1 MGLLDQCKIPS
12 KLLFIYIIV
21 DGSQNMEGA
30 KIGSVNDS
38 IENIMTIFPD
48 LNSKNLGIKIVL
60 KVLLVNDKSGIVF
73 DSELNGFIWQG
84 VNTSGDFYFGRALSC
99 LTDDVIRNF
108 HTSNCDPIFILLTS
122 SPSKDSWEFYLRR
135 LYNVNAFEY
144 GHKIAI
150 AVGNNVDLEMLRSFT
165 NCDNH
170 IIKAYNI
177 DSIKNLIRVTYSYP
191 EWEACDND
199 KLEKCKGDIGLIID
213 QAVSLF
219 GKDVLCSSKM
229 INILNDYHAF
239 ASDHAEAFIFKT
251 IQRDPHFKDL
261 INSNNWYL
269 ESVSFCERLSNY
281 TGIDNQ
287 KLQAVID
294 AIGFG
299 LNQTIY
305 KSKH

>member
-1 MGLLDQCKIPS
+1 
-12 KLLFIYIIV
+12 
-21 DGSQNMEGA
+21 MEGA

-38 IENIMTIFPD
+38 IENTMTIFSA
-48 LNSKNLGIKIVL
+48 LNSKNSGIKIVL
-60 KVLLVNDKSGIVF
+60 KVLLVNDKPGIVF

-84 VNTSGDFYFGRALSC
+84 VNACGDFYFGRALSC
-99 LTDDVIRNF
+99 LTDDVICNF

-135 LYNVNAFEY
+135 LCNVKAFEY

-165 NCDNH
+165 KCDDH
-170 IIKAYNI
+170 IIKVHNI
-177 DSIKNLIRVTYSYP
+177 DYLKNLIHVTYSYP
-191 EWEACDND
+191 EWEASDND
-199 KLEKCKGDIGLIID
+199 KFEKCKGDIGLIID

-219 GKDVLCSSKM
+219 GKEVLLSTKVF
-229 INILNDYHAF
+229 NILNDYHAF
-239 ASDHAEAFIFKT
+239 ASNRAESFIFKT
-251 IQRDPHFKDL
+251 IQCDPHFKDL
-261 INSNNWYL
+261 INSDNWYL
-269 ESVSFCERLSNY
+269 ESISFCERLSHN
-281 TGIDNQ
+281 TGIDTE

-305 KSKH
+305 KSKL